1 MSNVLLFLIILLTTL
16 AIVAA
21 VLLVYLKV
29 VIKKRI
35 HRISDILY
43 HNLIDEIEFYTSI
56 DAINGIKGDLLK
68 EERVIEGTWYWYFAY
83 DSVGGFGC
91 YVPMNGLFTTP
102 DFSEVLDNVE
112 RSYLVGITRNGKL
125 ESYTPTDLIRD
136 WYGRK

>member
-1 MSNVLLFLIILLTTL
+1 MSNILLFLIILFTTL
-16 AIVAA
+16 SIITA
-21 VLLVYLKV
+21 VLLVYLRLAL
-29 VIKKRI
+29 KKRI
-35 HRISDILY
+35 RRISDIIY
-43 HNLIDEIEFYTSI
+43 RNLVDEITFYTNI
-56 DAINGIKGDLLK
+56 DAMKGELL
-68 EERVIEGTWYWYFAY
+68 EEECVSEGFWYWYFAY

-91 YVPMNGLFTTP
+91 YMPMNDLFATP

>member
-1 MSNVLLFLIILLTTL
+1 MSNILLFLIILFTTL
-16 AIVAA
+16 SIIAV
-21 VLLVYLKV
+21 VLLVYLRLAL
-29 VIKKRI
+29 KKRI
-35 HRISDILY
+35 HRISDIIY
-43 HNLIDEIEFYTSI
+43 RNLVDEITFYTNI
-56 DAINGIKGDLLK
+56 DAMKGELL
-68 EERVIEGTWYWYFAY
+68 EEECVSEGTWYWFFAY

-91 YVPMNGLFTTP
+91 YMPMNDLFAIP

>member
-1 MSNVLLFLIILLTTL
+1 MSNILLFLIILLTTL
-16 AIVAA
+16 SILAA
-21 VLLVYLKV
+21 VLLVYLRLAL
-29 VIKKRI
+29 KKRI
-35 HRISDILY
+35 RRFSDIIY
-43 HNLIDEIEFYTSI
+43 RNLVAEITFYTNI
-56 DAINGIKGDLLK
+56 DAMKDELL
-68 EERVIEGTWYWYFAY
+68 EEECVSEGFWYWYFAY

-91 YVPMNGLFTTP
+91 YVPMNDLFTTP

>member
-21 VLLVYLKV
+21 VLLVYLNWT
-29 VIKKRI
+29 IKKRI
-35 HRISDILY
+35 RRISDIIY
-43 HNLIDEIEFYTSI
+43 RNLVAEITFYTNI
-56 DAINGIKGDLLK
+56 DAMKGELL
-68 EERVIEGTWYWYFAY
+68 EEECVSEGFWYWYFAY

-91 YVPMNGLFTTP
+91 YMPMNDLFATP
-102 DFSEVLDNVE
+102 DFSEVLNNVE

>member
-1 MSNVLLFLIILLTTL
+1 MSNLLLFLIILFTTL
-16 AIVAA
+16 SIIAA
-21 VLLVYLKV
+21 VLLVYLKW

-35 HRISDILY
+35 HRMSDIIY
-43 HNLIDEIEFYTSI
+43 RNLVAEITFYTNI
-56 DAINGIKGDLLK
+56 DAMKDELL
-68 EERVIEGTWYWYFAY
+68 EEECVSEGFWYWYFAY

-91 YVPMNGLFTTP
+91 YVPMNDLFTIP
-102 DFSEVLDNVE
+102 DFSEILNNVE

>member
-1 MSNVLLFLIILLTTL
+1 MSNILLFLIILLTTL
-16 AIVAA
+16 SIITA

-29 VIKKRI
+29 ALKKRI

-43 HNLIDEIEFYTSI
+43 RNLIDEITFYTNI
-56 DAINGIKGDLLK
+56 DAMKDELL
-68 EERVIEGTWYWYFAY
+68 EEECVSEGFWYWHFAY

-91 YVPMNGLFTTP
+91 YMPMNDLFATP

-112 RSYLVGITRNGKL
+112 RSYLVGITRDGKL
-125 ESYTPTDLIRD
+125 ESYTPTDLIYD

>member
-21 VLLVYLKV
+21 VLLVYLKLAL
-29 VIKKRI
+29 KKRI
-35 HRISDILY
+35 RHISDIIY
-43 HNLIDEIEFYTSI
+43 RNLVAEITYYTNI
-56 DAINGIKGDLLK
+56 DAMKGELL
-68 EERVIEGTWYWYFAY
+68 EEECVSEGFWYWYFAY

-91 YVPMNGLFTTP
+91 YMPMNDLFAIP
-102 DFSEVLDNVE
+102 DFSEVLDNVG
-112 RSYLVGITRNGKL
+112 RPYLVGVTRDGKL